1 MYFWQ
6 AHDFP
11 ENQSRGS
18 YYAESHRQQAV
29 SLGALSALQRSENS
43 TTSKSAAR
51 FTAVKTIM
59 MTLFTCKKTNLSI
72 LHFWRK
78 VMGRLHSILNVASMS
93 WSCDMPLTSGLCRG
107 NKDPQF
113 LHCRTL
119 HMHVNVLLPF
129 WKVFLTL
136 QTLSAGSTT
145 TRTTTTVAN
154 NAHYNSDN
162 HCKDEHRLPRSLY
175 RGLPFFSQ
183 EPLDYIEK
191 NPGPGTLSSREFQG

>member
-1 MYFWQ
+1 MAYMHCHVLLTSTWF
-6 AHDFP
+6 
-11 ENQSRGS
+11 SRKPIS
-18 YYAESHRQQAV
+18 KEICRELELLCWKSQTAS
-29 SLGALSALQRSENS
+29 GALGALQRSENS

-59 MTLFTCKKTNLSI
+59 MTLFTCKNRIWAFYIFGAKS
-72 LHFWRK
+72 W
-78 VMGRLHSILNVASMS
+78 GLHSILNVASMS

-107 NKDPQF
+107 NEDPQF

-119 HMHVNVLLPF
+119 QMHVKFLLPF

-145 TRTTTTVAN
+145 RTTTTVASNTHN
-154 NAHYNSDN
+154 NS
-162 HCKDEHRLPRSLY
+162 RRVPRSLY

-191 NPGPGTLSSREFQG
+191 NPGPGKLSSWFQG